1 MPKQVPNLV
10 SVSTAYAPE
19 REPTKAGKQSP
30 SYNGSGLGKPARWLL
45 GKDGQVK
52 RLYMSK
58 AETERIEL
66 AYKQFRESILAI
78 GNAMVA
84 AVNKACISI
93 AGFKATVWSCA
104 FMIDLEWMLDSLRG
118 VDR

>member
-1 MPKQVPNLV
+1 M
-10 SVSTAYAPE
+10 
-19 REPTKAGKQSP
+19 
-30 SYNGSGLGKPARWLL
+30 
-45 GKDGQVK
+45 K

-66 AYKQFRESILAI
+66 AYKQFGESILAI

-93 AGFKATVWSCA
+93 SRFKATVWSCA
-104 FMIDLEWMLDSLRG
+104 FMIDLDSMLDSLRG
-118 VDR
+118 MDR